1 MNHGGRR
8 KGSGRKSKAEEL
20 QLIEKLGPL
29 SKLAFDALEQG
40 LKAGEF
46 QYVKM
51 YFEYMYG
58 RPKVTMQADVNT
70 TTAPAFTGFS
80 FLSDPNDP
88 D

>member
-58 RPKVTMQADVNT
+58 KPKEKVEVTKITEQ
-70 TTAPAFTGFS
+70 PLF
-80 FLSDPNDP
+80 P
-88 D
+88 DQ